1 MKLVFH
7 STGAAPATAFIL
19 FQGGIAQT
27 ATRVP

>member
-1 MKLVFH
+1 MKPLFH
-7 STGAAPATAFIL
+7 STAAAPATAFVL